1 MTHMQKVYPQGSFF
15 LGKWAKPGL
24 FFIYFQ
30 SVNQMIEFGK
40 KLVNVTNVQQVS
52 GAGIWTHNFLI
63 VSLLLWPLDQI
74 SPVIACL
81 ETTLLNL
88 GSGCGAVD
96 RAAPSDTRNNF
107 ILIGYQLF
115 PIKEEFPSDVPSVT
129 RWLNYF

>member
-1 MTHMQKVYPQGSFF
+1 
-15 LGKWAKPGL
+15 
-24 FFIYFQ
+24 
-30 SVNQMIEFGK
+30 MIVECFTRLATG
-40 KLVNVTNVQQVS
+40 
-52 GAGIWTHNFLI
+52 
-63 VSLLLWPLDQI
+63 
-74 SPVIACL
+74 
-81 ETTLLNL
+81 EE